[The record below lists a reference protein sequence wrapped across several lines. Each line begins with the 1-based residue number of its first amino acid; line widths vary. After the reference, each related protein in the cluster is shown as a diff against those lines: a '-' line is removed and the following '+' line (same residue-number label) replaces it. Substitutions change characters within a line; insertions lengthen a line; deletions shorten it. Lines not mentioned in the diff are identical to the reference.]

1 MTEAIEPSKPASL
14 IIKGVDILMHVGA
27 MQTIGRVGRRLPAE
41 EKVRLIR
48 NVPYI
53 NDGSRSHLLDV
64 WIPAPYPGLSPVVI
78 YIHGGGFAVGS
89 KDTHRIAGRQFA
101 RRGCVTFMLNYR
113 LAPKYPYPASLEDV
127 CKAVCWVYD
136 HVKHYGGDPNNIII
150 AGESAGGN
158 LTTMMAIVNS
168 YRRPEPFA
176 REVFDRNIPVKGVI
190 PWCGWYYLHQQQ
202 EQKEHPRFR
211 YFVPIV
217 RYLAS
222 IYVNL
227 PPETDRLSD
236 DPLTHPLE
244 ILKGRREPDR
254 PLPPFFIPIGT
265 NDPLFYDSK
274 ALKDVLTEKDVKVK
288 WKVYSGQHHGFH
300 VMPFMPKF
308 RECWHDV
315 SDFLDETGVRDAL
328 HADAAQSAKA
338 SAHGSATPSRK
349 VKRPSGK
356 SRRTDRG
363 VGGFASPT

>member
-1 MTEAIEPSKPASL
+1 MSDAIEPSRPASL
-14 IIKGVDILMHVGA
+14 IIKSIDQLMHVA
-27 MQTIGRVGRRLPAE
+27 ALQTIGRVGRRLPAE

-113 LAPKYPYPASLEDV
+113 LAPKYPYPSSLEDV
-127 CKAVCWVYD
+127 CKGVAWVYD
-136 HVKHYGGDPNNIII
+136 HVHHYGGDPNNIII

-168 YRRPEPFA
+168 YRRHEPFA
-176 REVFDRNIPVKGVI
+176 REVFDRNIPLKGVI
-190 PWCGWYYLHQQQ
+190 PWCGWYYLHTNKEHQ
-202 EQKEHPRFR
+202 EHPRFR
-211 YFVPIV
+211 YFVPII

-222 IYVNL
+222 IYTNL
-227 PPETDRLSD
+227 PPETEQLRD

-244 ILKGRREPDR
+244 ILKGRKQPDR

-265 NDPLFYDSK
+265 NDPLFFDSK
-274 ALKDVLTEKDVKVK
+274 ALRDILVDKGVKVK
-288 WKVYSGQHHGFH
+288 WKVYAGEHHGFH
-300 VMPFMPKF
+300 VMPFMPRF

-315 SDFLDETGVRDAL
+315 SEFLDETGVRDIL
-328 HADAAQSAKA
+328 KVRHGAKA
-338 SAHGSATPSRK
+338 GARTATAASKPRTKRASGRARRNRSIEEFATP
-349 VKRPSGK
+349 
-356 SRRTDRG
+356 T
-363 VGGFASPT
+363 